1 MGAFGDAS
9 VPAATFDPSAITAV
23 GQGVAPEVML
33 RAQLNRF
40 ADPNAGALFL
50 FPTPTATT
58 GAPDSDVAS
67 RVEAVL
73 TSYASSPLYAT
84 ATATS
89 QAAIGKLVGTV
100 QVDVIGPPPTPPG
113 TFTAANIAQLT
124 SIVSGYADV
133 NNLPAPSILGTL
145 AGLDQTTV
153 ILIGAAALAAY
164 IYFTKSKSK
173 PSRSKR

>member
-1 MGAFGDAS
+1 MGAFGDA
-9 VPAATFDPSAITAV
+9 VPSATFDPSAITTV

-58 GAPDSDVAS
+58 GAPDTDVAS

-84 ATATS
+84 ATASS
-89 QAAIGKLVGTV
+89 QAAIGKLIGTV
-100 QVDVIGPPPTPPG
+100 ASDIIGPPPTPPG

-145 AGLDQTTV
+145 AGIDQTTI
-153 ILIGAAALAAY
+153 ILLGAAALAAY
-164 IYFTKSKSK
+164 VYFTKSKK
-173 PSRSKR
+173 PRSKR